1 MNLLKVLLKRKFIVA
16 YAIIGMIVVSMMFM
30 DTLENQFYPEV
41 THDTVTVSAEASNVP
56 ALDMEEN
63 VTYPIE
69 EALSNVEG
77 IQGYESVSTDGLSS
91 ITVTLQEEV
100 GDEAYEQLKNAVGD
114 VEGSIS
120 TAQDIEISRNTSA
133 QRYEFYMD
141 LYDGDMG
148 TMTTFAETTLKPRLE
163 SLQEVKEV
171 RVVGQMERTVMVQL
185 EPEQMNQAGVTY
197 DEVENVL
204 QQQNSNV
211 SIGRSNAEE
220 GTPLLTW
227 NTSLQ
232 DMEEIENLLIPSE
245 NGVVHLSTIADIKVD
260 ESRNNQELWRDGDNN
275 YVWVSV
281 GRTNEATQAGLTQAV
296 RSELKAIE
304 QEGNIDGFVL
314 DETIVQSDFVESSIG
329 NLQTNVLI
337 GGFLVVLVLFLFL
350 RNAAATVIMAISIP
364 VTVLMTFL
372 LMALFDFSINLISL
386 LGIGIGL
393 GMVVDSSIVIMESIY
408 KKKERGLD
416 DREAT
421 IQGTKEVFTPV
432 IASTLT
438 TIMVFLPIGLISG
451 QVGEFAKVIAAVI
464 VFSQLSA
471 LIICFT
477 FIPVMSEKWLKVNQ
491 KKESSKPSA
500 FFARIDR
507 YIDWMGKKT
516 RRKVGIVLLFFLV
529 FLASLSLTFFT
540 PVTVLPDFY
549 DRQAEF
555 YVGLEQQTT
564 HEDRERVAARMSHF
578 LSEMEDVEGYNIRN
592 SGQNQMYLYV
602 KMTPEEQATI
612 SQDEINSVIHAQ
624 LQEMSKEYP
633 ITASGS
639 VTYPIQISIKGD
651 NLDELRG
658 LADGLGTE
666 LADIPGIQGIT
677 STFENSR
684 DEQRIVVDRSSAA
697 MDGLTPTDIKDEL
710 TLLSTTRETGAIK
723 AEGFS
728 IPVML
733 SYGNDIQDAA
743 SLEEVKINT
752 NNGEKPLSDYI
763 TFEEALSPNE
773 IAHEDGERVIQL
785 LGDVDGRDLSEVS
798 DDIYQVV
805 NNYMVE
811 PGYSVEVGGQI
822 ADQET
827 TSQEMYVVLLSAL
840 LLVFAIMS
848 IQFNSLIHPFVVMSV
863 IPLTL
868 TGVLAGLFVTQTDLN
883 LLSAMGMLILIGI
896 VVNNGILLIDRMKQ
910 LRIAGMERYDAMKQ
924 ACKERYR
931 PIFITFITTVSAMIP
946 LAITTGHAG
955 QYQQPMAI
963 ALIFGLSFS
972 IFITLMFLPVVYVLL
987 EDSAQNMKARFT
999 KDKK

>member
-1 MNLLKVLLKRKFIVA
+1 MNWIKVLLRRKFIVV
-16 YAIIGMIVVSMMFM
+16 YAIIGMVVVSMMFM

-41 THDTVTVSAEASNVP
+41 TYDTVTVSAEASNVP
-56 ALDMEEN
+56 ASDMEEN
-63 VTYPIE
+63 VTVPIE

-77 IQGYESVSTDGLSS
+77 IQGYESVSTDDLSS

-100 GDEAYEQLKNAVGD
+100 GDDAYEQLKNTVGE

-120 TAQDIEISRNTSA
+120 TVHDIEISRNTSA

-141 LYDGDMG
+141 IHDGDIG
-148 TMTTFAETTLKPRLE
+148 TMTTFGETTLKPRLE

-197 DEVENVL
+197 DDVENVL
-204 QQQNSNV
+204 QQQNDNV
-211 SIGRSNAEE
+211 SIGRSNEE
-220 GTPLLTW
+220 DTPLLTW

-232 DMEEIENLLIPSE
+232 DMEEIENLLIPAE
-245 NGVVHLSTIADIKVD
+245 NGVVLLSTIADIKVE

-281 GRTNEATQAGLTQAV
+281 GRTNEATQAELTHAV

-314 DETIVQSDFVESSIG
+314 DETIVQSDFVENSIG

-350 RNAAATVIMAISIP
+350 RNVAATVIMAISIP

-477 FIPVMSEKWLKVNQ
+477 FIPVMSEKWLKVKQ

-500 FFARIDR
+500 FFAKIDR
-507 YIDWMGKKT
+507 YIDWMGQKT

-564 HEDRERVAARMSHF
+564 LEDRERVAESMSQF
-578 LSEMEDVEGYNIRN
+578 LSETEDIEGYNTRN
-592 SGQNQMYLYV
+592 FGQNQMYLYV
-602 KMTPEEQATI
+602 KMTPEEEATV
-612 SQDEINSVIHAQ
+612 SQNEINSVIHDE
-624 LQEMSKEYP
+624 LQEMSKDHP

-651 NLDELRG
+651 DLDELRG
-658 LADGLGTE
+658 LADGLGAE
-666 LADIPGIQGIT
+666 LADISGIQGIT

-710 TLLSTTRETGAIK
+710 TLLSTIRETGTIK

-733 SYGNDIQDAA
+733 SYGKEIQDAT
-743 SLEEVKINT
+743 SLEEVEINT

-805 NNYMVE
+805 NNYRVE

-827 TSQEMYVVLLSAL
+827 TSHEMYLVLLSAI

-910 LRIAGMERYDAMKQ
+910 LRIAGMERYDAMKK

-931 PIFITFITTVSAMIP
+931 PIFITFITTVSATIP

-972 IFITLMFLPVVYVLL
+972 IFITLMFLPVAYVLF
-987 EDSAQNMKARFT
+987 EDIAQKMKDRFY
-999 KDKK
+999 KR

>member
-1 MNLLKVLLKRKFIVA
+1 MNWIKGLLRRKFIVV
-16 YAIIGMIVVSMMFM
+16 YATIGMIVVSMMFM

-41 THDTVTVSAEASNVP
+41 TYDTVTVSAEASNVP
-56 ALDMEEN
+56 ASDMEEN

-77 IQGYESVSTDGLSS
+77 IQGYESVSTDDLSS

-100 GDEAYEQLKNAVGD
+100 GDEAYEQLKNAVGE

-120 TAQDIEISRNTSA
+120 TVHDIEISRNTSA

-141 LYDGDMG
+141 IHDGDIG

-204 QQQNSNV
+204 QQQNDNV
-211 SIGRSNAEE
+211 SIGRSNEE
-220 GTPLLTW
+220 DTPVLTW
-227 NTSLQ
+227 NSSLQ
-232 DMEEIENLLIPSE
+232 DMEEIENLFIPAE
-245 NGVVHLSTIADIKVD
+245 NGVVLLSTIADIKVE

-281 GRTNEATQAGLTQAV
+281 GRTNEATQAELTQAV
-296 RSELKAIE
+296 RSELKVIE

-314 DETIVQSDFVESSIG
+314 DETIVQSEFVENSIG

-350 RNAAATVIMAISIP
+350 RNVAATVIMAISIP

-471 LIICFT
+471 LIMCFT
-477 FIPVMSEKWLKVNQ
+477 FIPVMSEKWLKVKQ

-500 FFARIDR
+500 FFAKIDR
-507 YIDWMGKKT
+507 YIDWMGQKT

-564 HEDRERVAARMSHF
+564 PEDRERVAESMSQF
-578 LSEMEDVEGYNIRN
+578 LSETEDIEGYNIRN
-592 SGQNQMYLYV
+592 FGQNQMYFYV
-602 KMTPEEQATI
+602 KMTPEEEATV
-612 SQDEINSVIHAQ
+612 SQNEINSVIHDE
-624 LQEMSKEYP
+624 LQEMSKDHP

-651 NLDELRG
+651 DLDELRG
-658 LADGLGTE
+658 LADGLDAE
-666 LADIPGIQGIT
+666 LADISGIQGIT

-684 DEQRIVVDRSSAA
+684 DEQRIVVDRSNAA

-710 TLLSTTRETGAIK
+710 TLLSTIRETGTIK

-733 SYGNDIQDAA
+733 SYGKEIQDAT
-743 SLEEVKINT
+743 SLEEVEINT

-773 IAHEDGERVIQL
+773 ISHEDGERVIQL

-827 TSQEMYVVLLSAL
+827 TSHEMYLVLLSAI

-868 TGVLAGLFVTQTDLN
+868 TGVLAGLFITQTDLN

-910 LRIAGMERYDAMKQ
+910 LRIAGMERYDAMKK

-931 PIFITFITTVSAMIP
+931 PIFITFITTVSATIP

-972 IFITLMFLPVVYVLL
+972 MFITLMFLPVTYVLF
-987 EDSAQNMKARFT
+987 EDIAQKMKDRFY
-999 KDKK
+999 KR